1 MKKTKGIFKIVFDLT
16 SWLFLAA
23 FVSVILF
30 TLGSN
35 TNLLA
40 GYKSYLVQ
48 SGSMEPTIM
57 TGDIVV
63 VQGQPEYLKNDVV
76 AFFSSEG
83 RVVTHRIISGSKEAK
98 NTVYITKGDANR
110 STDSD
115 TTTPDKIIGKVILV
129 IPKLGYFVA
138 FSKSLPGLFIL
149 IFVPAFALILDEL
162 LKLKNAK

>member
-1 MKKTKGIFKIVFDLT
+1 MIKTIFNLT

-23 FVSVILF
+23 FASLVLF

-63 VQGQPEYLKNDVV
+63 VQKQPEYLKNDVI
-76 AFFSSEG
+76 AFFGSDG
-83 RVVTHRIISGSKEAK
+83 RIVTHRVVSISKKGE
-98 NTVYITKGDANR
+98 NNIYITKGDANR
-110 STDSD
+110 SVDND
-115 TTTPDKIIGKVILV
+115 TAASDKIIGRVVLV

-149 IFVPAFALILDEL
+149 IFLPLFALILDML
-162 LKLKNAK
+162 LRLKNAK

>member
-1 MKKTKGIFKIVFDLT
+1 MKKSKSIFKIIFDLT
-16 SWLFLAA
+16 SWLFLIA
-23 FVSVILF
+23 FASVILF
-30 TLGSN
+30 TLSSN

-63 VQGQPEYLKNDVV
+63 VHQQSEYLKNDVV
-76 AFFSSEG
+76 TFFNSEG
-83 RVVTHRIISGSKEAK
+83 RIVTHRIISDSKEAE
-98 NTVYITKGDANR
+98 NTVYATKGDANR
-110 STDSD
+110 SSD
-115 TTTPDKIIGKVILV
+115 NDMVTSDKIIGKVILV

-149 IFVPAFALILDEL
+149 IFVPAFTLILDEL